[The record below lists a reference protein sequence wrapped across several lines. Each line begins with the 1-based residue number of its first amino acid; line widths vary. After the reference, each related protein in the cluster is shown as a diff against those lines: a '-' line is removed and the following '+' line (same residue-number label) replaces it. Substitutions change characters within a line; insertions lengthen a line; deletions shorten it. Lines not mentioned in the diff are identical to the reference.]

1 MPLHAPTIRLCG
13 RHTSSALLAL
23 GKRGRL
29 RPRVEMRVTRT
40 RAFALDSQGESIHR
54 KPTLRTRFR
63 SHALKVQL
71 RFYFRKSRLK
81 CATRYKYDLKLDSF
95 YLLHPPH
102 VTTYTAI
109 ETSNNSLRSTVK
121 HAFTEAVTSVLPS
134 DTHIELNVTECSN
147 PSLGD
152 YQCNSAMQLFAELK
166 KNGDATFS
174 NPRALAEAI
183 VEAVNNKNGLFA
195 STSVAGPGFINV
207 TFSTSHLAQQ
217 LAHVV
222 HDAEDGKVTI
232 LARQDTLPAR
242 KAVVDF
248 SSPNIAKEMHVGHLR
263 STIIGETICRT
274 LESIGVETV
283 RLNHVGDWG
292 TQFGMLLTHLSDKT
306 DADFEIR
313 DLQAFYKE
321 SKLRFDSDEEF
332 KLRSQAA
339 VVKLQAGDEEMIA
352 KWKRIC
358 EVSRQ
363 EFEEIYRLL
372 DIKIE
377 ERGES
382 FYNSMIPDV
391 LDELIEKKIA
401 VTNDGALCIFQE
413 KDGPPLICRK
423 SDGGFNYAS
432 TDLAAMRHRIKDVRA
447 DWIIYVTDMGQSR
460 HFEAVFD
467 AAKRANWLNE
477 GQDSSVRL
485 DHVSFGLVMGEDGKR
500 FRTRSGET
508 VPLKSLLSE
517 AQSRC
522 LDSLQ
527 SRENINMDEDK
538 LQEAA
543 RIMGISAIKY
553 ADLHNNRTTNYTFSY
568 DRMLDLKGN
577 TAVYLLYTH
586 ARISS
591 ILDRAG
597 DEVISSF
604 DEGDLVLTDEKE
616 RRLALAILKLPDTID
631 SVIQDLLPSRLCDY
645 TYGLCVAFNEF
656 YGACKVIGDEREK
669 QRLILCHTTALSLR
683 RAFYILGIEPLYR
696 L

>member
-1 MPLHAPTIRLCG
+1 
-13 RHTSSALLAL
+13 
-23 GKRGRL
+23 
-29 RPRVEMRVTRT
+29 
-40 RAFALDSQGESIHR
+40 
-54 KPTLRTRFR
+54 
-63 SHALKVQL
+63 
-71 RFYFRKSRLK
+71 
-81 CATRYKYDLKLDSF
+81 
-95 YLLHPPH
+95 
-102 VTTYTAI
+102 
-109 ETSNNSLRSTVK
+109 
-121 HAFTEAVTSVLPS
+121 
-134 DTHIELNVTECSN
+134 
-147 PSLGD
+147 
-152 YQCNSAMQLFAELK
+152 MQLFAELK

-432 TDLAAMRHRIKDVRA
+432 TDLAAMRHRIKDVRS

-527 SRENINMDEDK
+527 SRENNNMDEDK

-645 TYGLCVAFNEF
+645 TYSLCVAFNEF

>member
-1 MPLHAPTIRLCG
+1 M
-13 RHTSSALLAL
+13 
-23 GKRGRL
+23 
-29 RPRVEMRVTRT
+29 
-40 RAFALDSQGESIHR
+40 
-54 KPTLRTRFR
+54 
-63 SHALKVQL
+63 
-71 RFYFRKSRLK
+71 
-81 CATRYKYDLKLDSF
+81 
-95 YLLHPPH
+95 
-102 VTTYTAI
+102 
-109 ETSNNSLRSTVK
+109 K

-134 DTHIELNVTECSN
+134 DIHIELNVTECSN

-321 SKLRFDSDEEF
+321 SKLRFDTDEEF

-527 SRENINMDEDK
+527 SRENNNMDEDK

-591 ILDRAG
+591 ILERAG
-597 DEVISSF
+597 DQRYKTDIHA
-604 DEGDLVLTDEKE
+604 DDLLLLEEKE
-616 RRLALAILKLPDTID
+616 RLLALAILKFPDSIEST
-631 SVIQDLLPSRLCDY
+631 VQELLPSRLCDY
-645 TYGLCVAFNEF
+645 TYQLCVSFNEF
-656 YGACKVIGDEREK
+656 YGTCKVIGTDQEK
-669 QRLILCHTTALSLR
+669 SRLILCHATALSLR
-683 RAFYILGIEPLYR
+683 QSFHILGIEPLFR

>member
-1 MPLHAPTIRLCG
+1 MPLHAPAMRLCS

-23 GKRGRL
+23 GKGGRL
-29 RPRVEMRVTRT
+29 RPRVEMRVTKART
-40 RAFALDSQGESIHR
+40 RAFALDSPGESVHR

-63 SHALKVQL
+63 ESATPILLSKVGSNAHALQI
-71 RFYFRKSRLK
+71 RLE
-81 CATRYKYDLKLDSF
+81 TIFFSLTFLS
-95 YLLHPPH
+95 LTSHT
-102 VTTYTAI
+102 VI

-121 HAFTEAVTSVLPS
+121 QAFTEAVTSVLPS
-134 DTHIELNVTECSN
+134 DIHIEMSVTECSN

-152 YQCNSAMQLFAELK
+152 YQCNSAMQIFAELK
-166 KNGDATFS
+166 KKGDATFS

-222 HDAEDGKVTI
+222 HDAEDGKATI

-339 VVKLQAGDEEMIA
+339 VVKLQAGDEEMTA
-352 KWKRIC
+352 KWKHIC

-401 VTNDGALCIFQE
+401 VRNDGALCIFQE

-467 AAKRANWLNE
+467 AAKRADWLNE
-477 GQDSSVRL
+477 GQGSSVRL

-522 LDSLQ
+522 LESLQ
-527 SRENINMDEDK
+527 SRENNNMDEDK
-538 LQEAA
+538 LEEAA

-616 RRLALAILKLPDTID
+616 RRLALTILKLPDTID

-645 TYGLCVAFNEF
+645 TYSLCVAFNEF
-656 YGACKVIGDEREK
+656 YGTCKVIGDEREK
-669 QRLILCHTTALSLR
+669 PRLILCHATALSLR

>member
-1 MPLHAPTIRLCG
+1 M
-13 RHTSSALLAL
+13 
-23 GKRGRL
+23 
-29 RPRVEMRVTRT
+29 
-40 RAFALDSQGESIHR
+40 
-54 KPTLRTRFR
+54 
-63 SHALKVQL
+63 
-71 RFYFRKSRLK
+71 
-81 CATRYKYDLKLDSF
+81 
-95 YLLHPPH
+95 
-102 VTTYTAI
+102 
-109 ETSNNSLRSTVK
+109 
-121 HAFTEAVTSVLPS
+121 
-134 DTHIELNVTECSN
+134 NVTECSN

-152 YQCNSAMQLFAELK
+152 YQCNSAMQIFAELK

-232 LARQDTLPAR
+232 LARKDTLPAR

-306 DADFEIR
+306 DTDFEIR

-339 VVKLQAGDEEMIA
+339 VVKLQAGDEEMTV
-352 KWKRIC
+352 KWKQIC

-391 LDELIEKKIA
+391 LDELIQKNIA

-413 KDGPPLICRK
+413 KDSPPLICRK

-460 HFEAVFD
+460 HFEAIFD
-467 AAKRANWLNE
+467 AAKRADWLNE
-477 GQDSSVRL
+477 GQETSVRL

-500 FRTRSGET
+500 FRTRSGDT

-522 LDSLQ
+522 LESLQ
-527 SRENINMDEDK
+527 SRENNNMDKDK
-538 LQEAA
+538 LEEAA
-543 RIMGISAIKY
+543 RIMGISAVKY

-597 DEVISSF
+597 DEDFSSF
-604 DEGDLVLTDEKE
+604 DEDELVLTDEKE
-616 RRLALAILKLPDTID
+616 RRLALTILKLPDTID

-645 TYGLCVAFNEF
+645 TYSLCVAFNEF

-669 QRLILCHTTALSLR
+669 PRLILCHATALSLR

>member
-1 MPLHAPTIRLCG
+1 M
-13 RHTSSALLAL
+13 
-23 GKRGRL
+23 
-29 RPRVEMRVTRT
+29 
-40 RAFALDSQGESIHR
+40 
-54 KPTLRTRFR
+54 
-63 SHALKVQL
+63 
-71 RFYFRKSRLK
+71 
-81 CATRYKYDLKLDSF
+81 
-95 YLLHPPH
+95 
-102 VTTYTAI
+102 
-109 ETSNNSLRSTVK
+109 
-121 HAFTEAVTSVLPS
+121 
-134 DTHIELNVTECSN
+134 NVTECSN

-152 YQCNSAMQLFAELK
+152 YQCNSAMQIFAELK

-217 LAHVV
+217 LAHTV

-232 LARQDTLPAR
+232 LARKDTLPAR

-306 DADFEIR
+306 DTDFEIR

-339 VVKLQAGDEEMIA
+339 VVKLQAGDEEMTA
-352 KWKRIC
+352 KWKQIC

-391 LDELIEKKIA
+391 LDELIQKNIA

-413 KDGPPLICRK
+413 KDSPPLICRK

-447 DWIIYVTDMGQSR
+447 DWIIYVTDTGQSR
-460 HFEAVFD
+460 HFEAIFD
-467 AAKRANWLNE
+467 AAKRADWLNE
-477 GQDSSVRL
+477 GQETSVRL

-500 FRTRSGET
+500 FRTRSGDT

-522 LDSLQ
+522 LESLQ
-527 SRENINMDEDK
+527 SRENNNMDKDK
-538 LQEAA
+538 LEEAA
-543 RIMGISAIKY
+543 RIMGISAVKY

-597 DEVISSF
+597 DEDFSSF
-604 DEGDLVLTDEKE
+604 DEDELVLTDEKE
-616 RRLALAILKLPDTID
+616 RRLALTILKLPDTID

-645 TYGLCVAFNEF
+645 TYSLCVAFNEF

-669 QRLILCHTTALSLR
+669 PRLILCHATALSLR